1 MSNVM
6 DIKAVKTPVIKPGD
20 DIVKIFLESLE
31 ECNITLQEQDIIAV
45 GEKIIATAQGRIVD
59 LETITDISDQATQIG
74 IKYKIDPRKVQVIM
88 GESEEIL
95 GGVDTVLLT
104 RSYGLLLANA
114 GIDSSNSSDNAME
127 DTSVIL
133 FPSDLWGTIRKF
145 RADLEEAS
153 SICPLG
159 SLLIDSRVQPLKV
172 GIIGGALAVSGFQ
185 PIEDLRG
192 QKDIFGR
199 PLLIKQMALADD
211 LSSAAEIMMREA
223 AEQTPFVVIHDAPVQ
238 FCDDAAI
245 LEDSMLMPMDQDL
258 FMNVF
263 KNYKKD
269 KVLLQK

>member
-1 MSNVM
+1 ME
-6 DIKAVKTPVIKPGD
+6 IKAVKTPVIKPGD
-20 DIVKIFLESLE
+20 DLIKIFLESLE
-31 ECNITLQEQDIIAV
+31 ECNISLKDGDIIAV
-45 GEKIIATAQGRIVD
+45 GEKVIATAQGRIVD
-59 LETITDISDQATQIG
+59 LETITDVSDQSNQIG
-74 IKYKIDPRKVQVIM
+74 EKYKIDPRKVQVIIA
-88 GESEEIL
+88 ESEEIL

-114 GIDSSNSSDNAME
+114 GIDSSNSSSNATE

-145 RADLEEAS
+145 RADLEDVS
-153 SICPLG
+153 GVHPLG
-159 SLLIDSRVQPLKV
+159 AILIDSRVQPLKV
-172 GIIGGALAVSGFQ
+172 GVIGGAIAVSGFQ

-199 PLLIKQMALADD
+199 VLLIKQMALADD
-211 LSSAAEIMMREA
+211 LSSAAEIIMREA

-238 FCDDAAI
+238 FCNEDEI
-245 LEDSMLMPMDQDL
+245 KEDSMLMPMDQDL

>member
-1 MSNVM
+1 M

>member
-1 MSNVM
+1 M

-20 DIVKIFLESLE
+20 DIIKIFLESLD
-31 ECNITLQEQDIIAV
+31 ECNISLQEGDIIAV
-45 GEKIIATAQGRIVD
+45 GEKVIATAQGRIVD
-59 LETITDISDQATQIG
+59 LETITDVSDQAKQIG
-74 IKYKIDPRKVQVIM
+74 SKYKIDPRKVQVIM

-114 GIDSSNSSDNAME
+114 GIDSSNSAGNASD

-145 RADLEEAS
+145 RVDLEAAS
-153 SICPLG
+153 GMSPLG
-159 SLLIDSRVQPLKV
+159 ALLIDSRVQPLKV
-172 GIIGGALAVSGFQ
+172 GVIGGAVAVSGFQ

-192 QKDIFGR
+192 VKDIFGR
-199 PLLIKQMALADD
+199 VLLIKQMALADD

-238 FCDDAAI
+238 FCPDEEIKEDA
-245 LEDSMLMPMDQDL
+245 MLMPMDEDL

-269 KVLLQK
+269 KVLLSK